1 MIYESEYA
9 WAVIS
14 PDLIKEMQC
23 QNMHLT
29 DVDRNCVIDSIGYAK
44 EKLNF
49 KINIA
54 VLLIHPFFS
63 IVSRIWYSP

>member
-49 KINIA
+49 KA
-54 VLLIHPFFS
+54 DDEPDRDSLRDV
-63 IVSRIWYSP
+63 VA